1 MKREESIKQEAYRRY
16 CNDSSVTFG
25 LQCNCFESGAKWA
38 DKTMIDKACEWLK
51 KNICNYQNWGYN
63 EFHQCV
69 EYDGSI
75 DIEKMIS
82 DFRKEMEEQL

>member
-1 MKREESIKQEAYRRY
+1 MKRKEQMKQVAYSRY
-16 CNDSSVTFG
+16 AIGSSP
-25 LQCNCFESGAKWA
+25 LECNCFIEGAKWA
-38 DKTMIDKACEWLK
+38 DKTMIGKACKWLK
-51 KNICNYQNWGYN
+51 KNIGNYQNWEYN

-82 DFRKEMEEQL
+82 DFKKAMKE